1 MPHVLTNATRYD
13 IHPKVIVLPSES
25 RPEITHLISH
35 VSYCC
40 TYQRIY
46 PMQLPNYFS
55 SSQLEEA
62 LRNTPVMTNVI

>member
-1 MPHVLTNATRYD
+1 MPRVLTNATRYD
-13 IHPKVIVLPSES
+13 IHPKVIVLPWES
-25 RPEITHLISH
+25 HPEHLMSH

-46 PMQLPNYFS
+46 PMQLPNYVS
-55 SSQLEEA
+55 SSQLEED